1 MAKGL
6 GSKMLEII
14 VATIGIA
21 TFLNIFLKKLHI
33 PTIIGFIAT
42 GTIIAYIFGLHDA
55 TNSHDLKLI
64 GEFGV
69 VFLMFTIGLEFS
81 VKHLI
86 RMKKEV
92 FLYGGLQVILTA
104 TVITVIGL
112 YGFGLESNSAVIV
125 GAALALS
132 STAIVLK
139 LLNESGDINQEY
151 GRRSLGI
158 LLFQDV
164 AVIPILLMITM
175 FSAKDIPVHSLLLQT
190 LIAAVAL
197 FVLLWLTGKYLLEP
211 FLFEVTKISSHE
223 IFIGSILFLVL
234 AASSI
239 AHLIGFSY
247 SLGAFLAGMLIA
259 ETRYKHQIEAD
270 LIPFRDL
277 LLGVFFVTVG
287 MQIQFAVIADHVL
300 LITLLLAGLI
310 VLKVSMIFLLL
321 QFGTSKRVALKS
333 ALSLFQLGEFGLVVF
348 ELAGAQKL
356 VDPTTSQI
364 LIVVI
369 ILSMILTPFLLR
381 HISSITDYLMPSRG
395 GEALDMTRLSKQYSD
410 HVIIIGYGRLGR
422 HIAKLLERD
431 GLKYLVVE
439 QNIKTVEDAQKQGKP
454 IVFGNAAQKH
464 ILEALNIYEASSV
477 VIALGNSEKL
487 YLVCETI
494 RELSQ
499 DVKTVVKVNSY
510 QEKEMLLDLGL
521 THILVET
528 EQTAQSMYKEALKVD
543 IPGMQ

>member
-1 MAKGL
+1 
-6 GSKMLEII
+6 MLEII
-14 VATIGIA
+14 VAGIGIA

-42 GTIIAYIFGLHDA
+42 GTIIAYAFGLHDA
-55 TNSHDLKLI
+55 KNSHDLKLVA
-64 GEFGV
+64 EFGV

-104 TVITVIGL
+104 VLITLIAM
-112 YGFGLESNSAVIV
+112 YGFGLENKSAVIV

-158 LLFQDV
+158 LLFQDI
-164 AVIPILLMITM
+164 AVIPILLMITL
-175 FSAKDIPVHSLLLQT
+175 FSVDDVPVHSLLLQT
-190 LIAAVAL
+190 LIAALAL
-197 FVLLWLTGKYLLEP
+197 LVGLWFTGKYLLEP
-211 FLFEVTKISSHE
+211 FLYEVTKISSHE

-239 AHLIGFSY
+239 AHFIGFSY

-287 MQIQFAVIADHVL
+287 MQIEFAIIADYL
-300 LITLLLAGLI
+300 LMISLLLTALI
-310 VLKVSMIFLLL
+310 VLKVSIIFLLL
-321 QFGTSKRVALKS
+321 QFEASKRVALKS

-348 ELAGAQKL
+348 ELASAKNL
-356 VDPTTSQI
+356 VDPATSQV

-381 HISSITDYLMPSRG
+381 HLSSITDYIMPSPKD
-395 GEALDMTRLSKQYSD
+395 EALDMARFSNEYSN
-410 HVIIIGYGRLGR
+410 HVIVIGYGRLGK
-422 HIAKLLERD
+422 HVVKLLERD
-431 GLKYLVVE
+431 GFKYVIVE
-439 QNIKTVEDAQKQGKP
+439 QNIKTVEDARKQGKK
-454 IVFGNAAQKH
+454 IIFGNAAQKH

-477 VIALGNSEKL
+477 VIALGNNEKL

-499 DVKTVVKVNSY
+499 DLKTVVKVNSF
-510 QEKEMLLDLGL
+510 QEKQMLLDLGL
-521 THILVET
+521 THIIVET
-528 EQTAQSMYKEALKVD
+528 EQTAMGMYKEALKVD
-543 IPGMQ
+543 IP

>member
-1 MAKGL
+1 
-6 GSKMLEII
+6 MLEII
-14 VATIGIA
+14 VAAIGIA
-21 TFLNIFLKKLHI
+21 TFVNILLKKLHI

-42 GTIIAYIFGLHDA
+42 GTIIAYGFGLHDA
-55 TNSHDLKLI
+55 KNSHDLKLVA
-64 GEFGV
+64 EFGV

-104 TVITVIGL
+104 TLITFIGM
-112 YGFGLESNSAVIV
+112 YGFGLESRSAVIV

-158 LLFQDV
+158 LLFQDIS
-164 AVIPILLMITM
+164 VIPILLMITM
-175 FSAKDIPVHSLLLQT
+175 FSVDDVPVHSLLLKT
-190 LIAAVAL
+190 LIAALAL
-197 FVLLWLTGKYLLEP
+197 LVGLWFTGKYLLQP
-211 FLFEVTKISSHE
+211 FLYEVTKTNSHE

-234 AASSI
+234 AASSV

-247 SLGAFLAGMLIA
+247 SLGAFMAGMLIA

-287 MQIQFAVIADHVL
+287 MQIEFAVIADYVW
-300 LITLLLAGLI
+300 LISLLLLGLI
-310 VLKVSMIFLLL
+310 VLKVGIIFSLL
-321 QFGTSKRVALKS
+321 QFEASKRVSLKS

-348 ELAGAQKL
+348 ELAKAKDL
-356 VDPTTSQI
+356 VDPATSQV

-381 HISSITDYLMPSRG
+381 HLSVITDYFIPSPS
-395 GEALDMTRLSKQYSD
+395 GEISDFSHISKNYFN
-410 HVIIIGYGRLGR
+410 HVIVVGYGRLGQR
-422 HIAKLLERD
+422 IVKLLERD
-431 GLKYLVVE
+431 GFKYVIVE
-439 QNIKTVEDAQKQGKP
+439 QNIKTVEDARKQGKP
-454 IVFGNAAQKH
+454 IIFGNAAQKH
-464 ILEALNIYEASSV
+464 ILEALNIYESSSV
-477 VIALGNSEKL
+477 VISLGNSEKL
-487 YLVCETI
+487 YLVCEAI

-499 DVKTVVKVNSY
+499 NIKTVVKVNSF
-510 QEKEMLLDLGL
+510 QEKQMLMELGL
-521 THILVET
+521 SHIIVET
-528 EQTAQSMYKEALKVD
+528 EQTALGMYKEALQVD
-543 IPGMQ
+543 IR